1 MRFMKIF
8 IYAKYR
14 INFMQKEKQSLI
26 DYWISNNIVTGKR
39 VIDAFKKVKREDF
52 VLAAFRSDAYEDVPL
67 PILKEQTISQPT
79 TVAMMLEFLELKQ
92 GMKVLEIGAGSG
104 YNAALIAEIVGK
116 EGMVYTT
123 EVIKE
128 LAEFAEENLK
138 KAKIKNVQVI
148 NTDGSK
154 GWPTNA
160 PYDRIICTAAAPKI
174 PDIYIKQLKEGGIIV
189 IPIGPQYGQAMIK
202 GKKIKGKLETN
213 NLGSFMFVPLVGKFG
228 QN

>member
-1 MRFMKIF
+1 
-8 IYAKYR
+8 
-14 INFMQKEKQSLI
+14 MQKEKQLLI
-26 DYWISNNIVTGKR
+26 EYWIKNNIVSDKR

-79 TVAMMLEFLELKQ
+79 TVAMMLEFLELKP
-92 GMKVLEIGAGSG
+92 GLKVLEIGAGSG

-116 EGMVYTT
+116 EGFVITT

-138 KAKIKNVQVI
+138 KAKIKNVKVLH
-148 NTDGSK
+148 TDGSK

-174 PDIYIKQLKEGGIIV
+174 PEVYIKQLKEGGIIV
-189 IPIGPQYGQAMIK
+189 IPIGPQYGQSMIK
-202 GKKIKGKLETN
+202 GKKVKGKLETD

-228 QN
+228 QK